1 MDGIES
7 SAAPTGPARDAGA
20 PRPAV
25 SRRRFMVYSL
35 SAATLTI
42 AAPLA
47 CDTSPAQ
54 GSEPARGPSDVLV
67 TGADDE
73 MLVLEVTPANRIVV
87 RLPRVEVGQG
97 ITTAVAMMIAEELDA
112 RLADVDIPLA
122 DARTK
127 GNQYTG
133 GSNSVV
139 SLYGPARQL
148 AATARARLV
157 TAAAR
162 RWHLPAWSLRTGNT
176 TVIAPDGRTATFGSL
191 SASAARIRRTSVS
204 AKPKPASRHKLIGR
218 PTTRIDARDIVTGK
232 AKYTGDLSVAGAKP
246 TVVARPPTIGGKLV
260 SVDDRAA
267 RALPGVHSVV
277 KVPSGVAVVAE
288 SFHHAFQARDALK
301 IKWAPG
307 PLASLSDAQ
316 IRSRLKAAVPH
327 LGSPPRGSTQVEAEF
342 EFAFVSHAPMEVLTA
357 IADVR
362 AHKAEIWFSSQ
373 TPTDARDSI
382 ASATGLPASAVTV
395 HVLRGGGSFGRRLNF
410 DAAIEAALISKAAHR
425 PVKLMWSRGDDTR
438 HGRMRPASHHRFR
451 VSHSG
456 GRVVAFAHAMA
467 EVGESSGKKGTAN
480 QAAFV
485 RPRRVQGAGPLP
497 QRSAGDAVSQPAS
510 ASWQVA
516 PPLSTS
522 LERGDP
528 HRGTAADR
536 LSHQPLPRRGPAP
549 LQGAAGLPS
558 DSGLYNFG
566 RLSGNSGGIGLAMPL
581 GAWRS
586 VDSGMVRTAE
596 EIVVDEVARSLG
608 QDPVAFRRTALRSK
622 AVKAVLDKAA
632 AAGSWGRAM
641 PDGHAQGVAVHEEY
655 GSCVACL
662 AEIDATDPKHPRVTK
677 VVMAADVGTAVNPRG
692 LEAQLMGTAVD
703 GISTVLQAG
712 LHIDRGAVREG
723 SFADFQW
730 ARQRHAPLH
739 FEAHI
744 MPSEGEPGGAGELG
758 VPAAS
763 GAVANAYARA
773 TGTKPRRFPLN
784 F

>member
-1 MDGIES
+1 
-7 SAAPTGPARDAGA
+7 
-20 PRPAV
+20 
-25 SRRRFMVYSL
+25 MVYSL

-54 GSEPARGPSDVLV
+54 GSEPAPEPSDVLV
-67 TGADDE
+67 TGADAE
-73 MLVLEVTPANRIVV
+73 MLVLEVTHANRIVV

-139 SLYGPARQL
+139 SLYGPARRL

-176 TVIAPDGRTATFGSL
+176 MVIAPDGRTATFGSL
-191 SASAARIRRTSVS
+191 SASAARIRRTAVS
-204 AKPKPASRHKLIGR
+204 AQPKPASRHQLIGR
-218 PTTRIDARDIVTGK
+218 PTSRIDARDIVTGK
-232 AKYTGDLSVAGAKP
+232 ARYTGDLSVAGAKP
-246 TVVARPPTIGGKLV
+246 TVVARPPTLGGRLV

-267 RALPGVHSVV
+267 RALPGVHAVV
-277 KVPSGVAVVAE
+277 KVPGGIAVVAE

-307 PLASLSDAQ
+307 PLAALSDAQ
-316 IRSRLKAAVPH
+316 IRSRLKAAVPR
-327 LGSPPRGSTQVEAEF
+327 LGPVPRGSTQVEAEF

-410 DAAIEAALISKAAHR
+410 DAAIEAALISKAAKR
-425 PVKLMWSRGDDTR
+425 PVKLMWSRSDDTR
-438 HGRMRPASHHRFR
+438 HGRMRPATHHRFR
-451 VSHSG
+451 ASHAD
-456 GRVVAFAHAMA
+456 GRVVAFSHAMA
-467 EVGESSGKKGTAN
+467 GVGESSGNKGTAS

-485 RPRRVQGAGPLP
+485 RPGRVQTAGP
-497 QRSAGDAVSQPAS
+497 R
-510 ASWQVA
+510 
-516 PPLSTS
+516 
-522 LERGDP
+522 
-528 HRGTAADR
+528 
-536 LSHQPLPRRGPAP
+536 
-549 LQGAAGLPS
+549 PS

-566 RLSGNSGGIGLAMPL
+566 RLSADAGGIELAIPL

-586 VDSGMVRTAE
+586 VDSGMVRAAE

-608 QDPVAFRRTALRSK
+608 RDPVAFRRTTLRSK
-622 AVKAVLDKAA
+622 AVRAVLDKVA

-692 LEAQLMGTAVD
+692 LQAQLMGTAVD

-723 SFADFQW
+723 SFADFRW

>member
-1 MDGIES
+1 LDGIES
-7 SAAPTGPARDAGA
+7 SAAGTGPARAAGA
-20 PRPAV
+20 PRHAV
-25 SRRRFMVYSL
+25 SRRKFMVYSL
-35 SAATLTI
+35 AASTLTI

-54 GSEPARGPSDVLV
+54 GSEPAAGPSDVLV
-67 TGADDE
+67 TGADEE
-73 MLVLEVTPANRIVV
+73 MLVLEVTHANKIVV

-133 GSNSVV
+133 GSNSVS

-191 SASAARIRRTSVS
+191 SASAARIRRTAVS
-204 AKPKPASRHKLIGR
+204 DKPKPASRHKVIGR

-232 AKYTGDLSVAGAKP
+232 AKYTGDLCVAGAKP

-267 RALPGVHSVV
+267 RALPGVHAVV
-277 KVPSGVAVVAE
+277 RVPGGVAVVAE
-288 SFHHAFQARDALK
+288 SFHHAFNARDALK
-301 IKWAPG
+301 LKWAPG
-307 PLASLSDAQ
+307 PLASLSDSQ
-316 IRSRLKAAVPH
+316 IRARLKAAVPH
-327 LGSPPRGSTQVEAEF
+327 HGSPSRGSTQVEAEF

-357 IADVR
+357 VADVR

-425 PVKLMWSRGDDTR
+425 PVKLMWSRNDDTR
-438 HGRMRPASHHRFR
+438 HGRMRPASHHRIR
-451 VSHSG
+451 AGHAD
-456 GRVVAFAHAMA
+456 GRVVAFSHVMA
-467 EVGESSGKKGTAN
+467 EVSEEQGRNGTAN

-485 RPRRVQGAGPLP
+485 RPGRVQAAGP
-497 QRSAGDAVSQPAS
+497 
-510 ASWQVA
+510 
-516 PPLSTS
+516 
-522 LERGDP
+522 
-528 HRGTAADR
+528 
-536 LSHQPLPRRGPAP
+536 
-549 LQGAAGLPS
+549 LPS

-566 RLSGNSGGIGLAMPL
+566 RVSGDSGGIELAMPL

-586 VDSGMVRTAE
+586 VDSGTVRTAE
-596 EIVVDEVARSLG
+596 EIVVDEIARSLG
-608 QDPVAFRRTALRSK
+608 KDPVAFRRTTLRSK
-622 AVKAVLDKAA
+622 AVKAVLDKVA
-632 AAGSWGRAM
+632 AAGSWGRDM

-662 AEIDATDPKHPRVTK
+662 AEIDATDPKKPRVTK

-692 LEAQLMGTAVD
+692 LEAQLMGTTID

-744 MPSEGEPGGAGELG
+744 MPSKGEPGGAGELG